1 MACFGWQE
9 ATGRQDC
16 HSLLITALLITDK
29 LQLPQQERTLTSA
42 HGSPHIRDA
51 GQGHCAPALTL
62 SLSLPHHPHRSHSPC
77 ISPPP
82 TFHPSCFPILLS
94 LPGRTHRSPTFI
106 AFRLLMLPHCLAPV
120 FTCLASLGHGCVC
133 LRSKKTIV
141 GTGGLW
147 YLQPANRDHDP
158 PPRTPQVALAFF
170 FAPVA
175 GKRTV
180 FSRSSL
186 LGRLTHQVSHLHG
199 GGEGLVKSYVWSS
212 LTQGTYYIFALI
224 PSFSL
229 SSWPTCRKVL
239 RAEHPGQDHLLHRHP
254 GPDNQHRQRHCKGR
268 LLCQLHRHRKNC
280 SRGWAGIHSKTPP
293 PQKKALKI
301 RQMGMSGRLNHR
313 YTSGMTE
320 AEM

>member
-1 MACFGWQE
+1 M
-9 ATGRQDC
+9 
-16 HSLLITALLITDK
+16 HTD
-29 LQLPQQERTLTSA
+29 
-42 HGSPHIRDA
+42 HIRDA

-175 GKRTV
+175 GKRTN
-180 FSRSSL
+180 SL
-186 LGRLTHQVSHLHG
+186 
-199 GGEGLVKSYVWSS
+199 
-212 LTQGTYYIFALI
+212 
-224 PSFSL
+224 FSL
-229 SSWPTCRKVL
+229 FFIGSIDT
-239 RAEHPGQDHLLHRHP
+239 PGF
-254 GPDNQHRQRHCKGR
+254 
-268 LLCQLHRHRKNC
+268 
-280 SRGWAGIHSKTPP
+280 TPP
-293 PQKKALKI
+293 
-301 RQMGMSGRLNHR
+301 RWG
-313 YTSGMTE
+313 
-320 AEM
+320 